1 MQSADKDLET
11 VKAELG
17 KKEQQLENLARSKEQ
32 LEKRE
37 KLLGMIGIPMGR
49 YGEPEDIAAAVV
61 FMASPA
67 ASWITG
73 QCLYVTGGR

>member
-1 MQSADKDLET
+1 VIAQ
-11 VKAELG
+11 
-17 KKEQQLENLARSKEQ
+17 LARMIR
-32 LEKRE
+32 LAAA
-37 KLLGMIGIPMGR
+37 LGMIGIPLGR